1 MTNGTQQQGL
11 TPQDFHSARAE
22 ITTEGVKGLFLIN
35 GGGSVALLA
44 FLQAVGVGGG
54 QPQLAKFVVIGIGIM
69 CLGLLFAGLINFFRY
84 HTSFNFQGGNT
95 RRYKLF
101 RFLSI
106 SFQYASFNGTGGVA
120 MNVTTVG
127 IDLAKNTFSL
137 HGVDSRG
144 KTVFRKTLNRPK
156 LLPFLGTL
164 PRHV

>member
-1 MTNGTQQQGL
+1 MTNGPQQQGL

-22 ITTEGVKGLFLIN
+22 ITTQGVKGLFLIN

-44 FLQAVGVGGG
+44 FLQAVWEK

-69 CLGLLFAGLINFFRY
+69 CLGLLLAGLINFFRY

-106 SFQYASFNGTGGVA
+106 SFQYLSLASFACASGVVVFGA
-120 MNVTTVG
+120 W
-127 IDLAKNTFSL
+127 SL
-137 HGVDSRG
+137 
-144 KTVFRKTLNRPK
+144 LC
-156 LLPFLGTL
+156 
-164 PRHV
+164 